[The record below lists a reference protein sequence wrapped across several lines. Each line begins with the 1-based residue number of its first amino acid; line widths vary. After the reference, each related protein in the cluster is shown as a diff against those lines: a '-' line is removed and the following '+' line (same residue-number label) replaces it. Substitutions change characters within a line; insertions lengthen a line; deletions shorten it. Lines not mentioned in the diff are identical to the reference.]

1 MPTLWDLLRD
11 AGNFPL
17 PAVLTRKVRA
27 RNNTYIYPGTHVEIL
42 DAHWYQW
49 AGGDELLCDVRSSA
63 GDFICPPEALKL
75 RKGK

>member
-17 PAVLTRKVRA
+17 PAVLTRTVCA
-27 RNNTYIYPGTHVEIL
+27 RNHTYIYPGTHVEIL
-42 DAHWYQW
+42 DAHWHQW
-49 AGGDELLCDVRSSA
+49 ADGDELLCTVLSPA
-63 GDFICPPEALKL
+63 GTFICPPEALKL